1 MFFESFEDE
10 TLKVLIGA
18 ACLSLVI
25 GLWTDFKK
33 NYKAD
38 MHSFQHINNIT
49 SFFACFTWINGGW
62 IEGGAILLAVMVVAV
77 VTASNNYNKES
88 QFRQLNA
95 KKEDINVLVKRSNAL
110 KNVKICEVVVGDLV
124 QLTTGDKIPADGV
137 FVEGNDVKTS
147 EAALTGETDDR
158 PKSVMVDPF
167 LLSGTTMSSGECII
181 LVTAV
186 GENSR
191 WGKIKAGLD
200 VEERPTP
207 LQEKL
212 EVVAD
217 QIGNVGKIAAAATFI
232 AVVGMNY
239 FDVSTR
245 PMVDGSSTPLSL
257 FDCVLKAFILA
268 VTIVVVAVP
277 EGLPLAVTL
286 SLAYST
292 KKMMNDNNLIRK
304 LDACETMGN
313 ATNICTDK
321 TGTLTMNRM
330 TVVEGWFGDVMKV
343 YSAEAASSKKTSH
356 IDLVKSDLNAA
367 VCDHIIH
374 NCAYNSTSV
383 LLEDEKTKEVV
394 VQGNKT
400 EGALLI
406 FIKHCFNANKSQY
419 PRKDSDMLFTF
430 TSTRKRMS
438 ALINGSKKNE
448 ATLYCKGASEVIV
461 DLCNKYTDDKGNEVK
476 LNEAKRNELKKIIG
490 SMAQRQLRTICLAH
504 RVVTINNKAINAE
517 AIECELTLDAIIGI
531 KDPLRPD
538 VIQAIKE
545 CQRAGIFV
553 RMVTGDN
560 VETAKAI
567 AKDCGIL
574 TEGGTVIEGPE
585 FRKLSPAQLD
595 KKLPTLQVLARS
607 SPDDKL
613 LLVSRLNGRLPKDE
627 KEWKEKH
634 PEGNWKTQR
643 DLLLPG
649 YEGEWKASRTKGAD
663 VYEEVVGVTGDG
675 TNDGPALV
683 AADVGLSMGIAGTE
697 GKNLNLGCCRAAPK
711 SQKLVKLI
719 VFTSA
724 PYLWYIGA
732 S

>member
-1 MFFESFEDE
+1 MFLESFEDE

-18 ACLSLVI
+18 AIFSLVI
-25 GLWTDFKK
+25 GLWTDFKTHY
-33 NYKAD
+33 NAD
-38 MHSFQHINNIT
+38 KHNFQHISDIS
-49 SFFACFTWINGGW
+49 SFFTCFTWISSGW

-95 KKEDINVLVKRSNAL
+95 KKEDIKVLVKRSNTL
-110 KNVKICEVVVGDLV
+110 KNVQISEVVVGDLV
-124 QLTTGDKIPADGV
+124 RLTTGDKIPADGV
-137 FVEGNDVKTS
+137 FIEGNDVKTS
-147 EAALTGETDDR
+147 EAALTGETNDQ

-167 LLSGTTMSSGECII
+167 LLSGTTMSSGECTY

-191 WGKIKAGLD
+191 WGKIRAGLD

-232 AVVGMNY
+232 AVIGMNY
-239 FDVSTR
+239 FDESTR
-245 PMVDGSSTPLSL
+245 PMAEGTSTPLPI
-257 FDCVLKAFILA
+257 FDCILKAFILA

-330 TVVEGWFGDVMKV
+330 TVVEGWFGDVIRT
-343 YSAEAASSKKTSH
+343 YSAEGSSKKASH
-356 IDLVKSDLNAA
+356 IDLVKTDLNA
-367 VCDHIIH
+367 VVSDHIIL
-374 NCAYNSTSV
+374 NCAYNSTTV
-383 LLEDEKTKEVV
+383 LLEDENTKEIV

-400 EGALLI
+400 EGALLM
-406 FIKHCFNANKSQY
+406 FIKNCFNVDKSEY
-419 PRKDSDMLFTF
+419 PRKDTDTLYTF

-438 ALINGSKKNE
+438 ALISGIPKKNE
-448 ATLYCKGASEVIV
+448 AMLYCKGASEVIV
-461 DLCNKYTDDKGNEVK
+461 DLCSKYTDDKGNEVK
-476 LNEAKRNELKKIIG
+476 LTETKRKELKKLIN
-490 SMAQRQLRTICLAH
+490 SMAQKQLRTICLAH
-504 RVVTINNKAINAE
+504 RAVVVNNKAVSAE
-517 AIECELTLDAIIGI
+517 ALECELTLDAIVGI

-567 AKDCGIL
+567 AAECGIY
-574 TEGGTVIEGPE
+574 TAGGSVMEGPE
-585 FRKLSPAQLD
+585 FRKLTPAQLD
-595 KKLPTLQVLARS
+595 ARLPTLQVLARS
-607 SPDDKL
+607 SPEDKL

-634 PEGNWKTQR
+634 PDGNWKTQR

-649 YEGEWKASRTKGAD
+649 YAEEWKVSRAKGHNL
-663 VYEEVVGVTGDG
+663 YEEVVGVTGDG

-697 GKNLNLGCCRAAPK
+697 GKPLFLHYHVIIQPQR
-711 SQKLVKLI
+711 VKNWI
-719 VFTSA
+719 NYT
-724 PYLWYIGA
+724 YLY
-732 S
+732 

>member
-18 ACLSLVI
+18 AILSLVI
-25 GLWTDFKK
+25 GLWTDFKTHYNTEK
-33 NYKAD
+33 
-38 MHSFQHINNIT
+38 HSFQHISGIT
-49 SFFACFTWINGGW
+49 SFLACFTWISSGW

-95 KKEDINVLVKRSNAL
+95 KKEDIKVLVKRSDTL
-110 KNVKICEVVVGDLV
+110 KNIQISEVVVGDLV
-124 QLTTGDKIPADGV
+124 RLTTGDKIPADGV
-137 FVEGNDVKTS
+137 FIEGNDVKTS
-147 EAALTGETDDR
+147 ETALTGESNEQ

-167 LLSGTTMSSGECII
+167 LLSGTTMSSGECTM

-191 WGKIKAGLD
+191 WGKIRAGLEI
-200 VEERPTP
+200 EERPTP

-217 QIGNVGKIAAAATFI
+217 QIGNVGKVAAAATFI

-239 FDVSTR
+239 FDESTR
-245 PMVDGSSTPLSL
+245 PMAEGTSTPLPI
-257 FDCVLKAFILA
+257 FDCILKAFILA

-330 TVVEGWFGDVMKV
+330 TVVEGWFGDVVKT
-343 YSAEAASSKKTSH
+343 YSAEVSSSKKSSH
-356 IDLVKSDLNAA
+356 IDLVKSDLNAI
-367 VCDHIIH
+367 VSEHIIL
-374 NCAYNSTSV
+374 NCVYNSTTV
-383 LLEDEKTKEVV
+383 LLQDEKTKETVV
-394 VQGNKT
+394 HGNKT

-406 FIKHCFNANKSQY
+406 FIKHCFNVDKSEY
-419 PRKDSDMLFTF
+419 PRKDSDTLFTF
-430 TSTRKRMS
+430 TSSRKRMS
-438 ALINGSKKNE
+438 ALITGSKKNE

-461 DLCNKYTDDKGNEVK
+461 DLCSKFTDDKGIEVK
-476 LNEAKRNELKKIIG
+476 LTETKRKELKQLIN
-490 SMAQRQLRTICLAH
+490 SMAQKQLRTICLAH
-504 RVVTINNKAINAE
+504 RVVAVNNKAVSAE
-517 AIECELTLDAIIGI
+517 ALENELTLDAIVGI

-567 AKDCGIL
+567 ASECGIY
-574 TEGGTVIEGPE
+574 TTGGDVMEGPE
-585 FRKLSPAQLD
+585 FRKLTPAQLD
-595 KKLPTLQVLARS
+595 AKLPTLQVLARS
-607 SPDDKL
+607 SPEDKL
-613 LLVSRLNGRLPKDE
+613 LLVSRLNGRLPKNE
-627 KEWKEKH
+627 NEWKEKH

-649 YEGEWKASRTKGAD
+649 YEEEWKASRARGLNL
-663 VYEEVVGVTGDG
+663 YEEVVGVTGDG

-697 GKNLNLGCCRAAPK
+697 GKNLFYNVTTQPQR
-711 SQKLVKLI
+711 VKNWINYTCL
-719 VFTSA
+719 
-724 PYLWYIGA
+724 Y
-732 S
+732 

>member
-1 MFFESFEDE
+1 MFLESFEDE

-18 ACLSLVI
+18 AIFSLVI
-25 GLWTDFKK
+25 GLWSDFKK
-33 NYKAD
+33 DYNVDK
-38 MHSFQHINNIT
+38 HSFIHINDFT
-49 SFFACFTWINGGW
+49 SFVACFTWISSGW

-77 VTASNNYNKES
+77 VTASNNYNKEA

-95 KKEDINVLVKRSNAL
+95 KKEDIKVLVKRNNTF
-110 KNVKICEVVVGDLV
+110 KNIQIAEVVVGDLV
-124 QLTTGDKIPADGV
+124 KLTTGDKIPADGI
-137 FVEGNDVKTS
+137 FVEGTDVKTS
-147 EAALTGETDDR
+147 EASLTGETNDQ

-167 LLSGTTMSSGECII
+167 LLSGTTMSSGDCSM

-191 WGKIKAGLD
+191 WGKIRAGLE

-207 LQEKL
+207 LQQKL

-217 QIGNVGKIAAAATFI
+217 QIGNIGKIAAVATFI
-232 AVVGMNY
+232 AVIGMNY
-239 FDVSTR
+239 FDESTR
-245 PMVDGSSTPLSL
+245 PVAEGTNTPLSL

-330 TVVEGWFGDVMKV
+330 TVVEGWFGDVLKV
-343 YSAEAASSKKTSH
+343 YSAEVASSKKTSH

-367 VCDHIIH
+367 VSDHIIH
-374 NCAYNSTSV
+374 NCAYNSTTV
-383 LLEDEKTKEVV
+383 LLEDEMTKEIV

-400 EGALLI
+400 EGALLM
-406 FIKHCFNANKSQY
+406 FIKNCFNSDKTDY
-419 PRKDSDMLFTF
+419 PRKESDTLFTF
-430 TSTRKRMS
+430 TSARKRMS
-438 ALINGSKKNE
+438 ALIYSGKISE

-461 DLCNKYTDDKGNEVK
+461 DLCSKYINDKGNEVK
-476 LNEAKRNELKKIIG
+476 LTETKRNELKKIINT
-490 SMAQRQLRTICLAH
+490 MAQKQLRTICLAH
-504 RVVTINNKAINAE
+504 RVVTINNKAVSAE
-517 AIECELTLDAIIGI
+517 ALECELTLDAIVGI

-567 AKDCGIL
+567 AAECGIF
-574 TEGGTVIEGPE
+574 TEGGSVMEGPE
-585 FRKLSPAQLD
+585 FRKLTPAQLD
-595 KKLPTLQVLARS
+595 AKLPTLQVLARS

-613 LLVSRLNGRLPKDE
+613 LLVSRLNGRLPKNE

-634 PEGNWKTQR
+634 PDGNWKTQR
-643 DLLLPG
+643 DLMLPG
-649 YEGEWKASRTKGAD
+649 YEDEWKASRAKGANL
-663 VYEEVVGVTGDG
+663 YEEVVGVTGDG

-697 GKNLNLGCCRAAPK
+697 GKILCTRKLLSTPK
-711 SQKLVKLI
+711 ESK
-719 VFTSA
+719 TR
-724 PYLWYIGA
+724 
-732 S
+732 